1 MGTRSQIVE
10 GFEETLKLL
19 NLRVEALGGFIE
31 VWGLVRGTFKKN
43 RWLSWI

>member
-19 NLRVEALGGFIE
+19 NLRVEALGGSLRFGD
-31 VWGLVRGTFKKN
+31 W
-43 RWLSWI
+43 